1 VSSALQAP
9 DLPEL
14 EPTELAGAARGGAV
28 ELRQALVRAR
38 PPGAEPVRAQQARI
52 RESELHGVVLEA
64 GGSPGLELIDVVLR
78 DCGLSNVDAR
88 EGVLRRVEAHRC
100 RLVWFGISNGDV
112 QHLRIVDSSL
122 QLASFAWAR
131 LRHVVFE
138 RVNLTDSSF
147 MGARLEDV
155 EFIDCTLG
163 GADFRQAAIRGAA
176 IRGASLTGVLGI
188 ESMAGLRMEW
198 TDVLASAAE
207 LAAALGITVL
217 DD

>member
-1 VSSALQAP
+1 
-9 DLPEL
+9 
-14 EPTELAGAARGGAV
+14 
-28 ELRQALVRAR
+28 
-38 PPGAEPVRAQQARI
+38 
-52 RESELHGVVLEA
+52 
-64 GGSPGLELIDVVLR
+64 
-78 DCGLSNVDAR
+78 
-88 EGVLRRVEAHRC
+88 
-100 RLVWFGISNGDV
+100 V